1 MRVRYKLIKVL
12 FNTGMEKEFVNAD
25 ISSDT
30 RGFFIRTESD
40 YLFIPFYNILY
51 VSMEGKED

>member
-25 ISSDT
+25 ITPDT
-30 RGFFIRTESD
+30 RGYHIRVDSD
-40 YLFIPFYNILY
+40 YLFIPFYNVLY
-51 VSMEGKED
+51 VSMEGKID